1 VFSRSRYERRKRMSR
16 SKTNDD
22 LKDQRYELNS
32 LLSDPFSESV
42 IWRSKVIVRLDNI
55 ATLLGLEL
63 LEMRGPEEEKENED

>member
-1 VFSRSRYERRKRMSR
+1 MSR